1 MIALLHL
8 TRSMFRGIWEERDRA
23 IGTPFTRRQQPL
35 GLNQPTLDSPV
46 QWDCD
51 TVSLWRRIGMSEEI
65 KVQSSSGNVFAD
77 LGLENSDE
85 LLIKA
90 ELVRQI
96 SNLIDS
102 RRLTQTEAAK
112 ILGIDQPKVSA
123 LLNGKLSGFSTDRLF
138 RFLNALGSDVEIR
151 VIPKLIP
158 ESQAQT
164 RIITA

>member
-1 MIALLHL
+1 
-8 TRSMFRGIWEERDRA
+8 
-23 IGTPFTRRQQPL
+23 
-35 GLNQPTLDSPV
+35 
-46 QWDCD
+46 
-51 TVSLWRRIGMSEEI
+51 MSDEI
-65 KVQSSSGNVFAD
+65 KVRSSSGNVFAD

-96 SNLIDS
+96 SNLIDA
-102 RRLTQTEAAK
+102 RRLTQAEAAK
-112 ILGIDQPKVSA
+112 MLGIDQPKVSA

-151 VIPKLIP
+151 VTPKLMP

-164 RIITA
+164 RIVIA